1 MCIVKISRWNNRTG
15 NHLVA
20 LLNTIEHSFNRNN
33 FYKLEIPEHKLFTL
47 KSNLNLSNKEICKCD
62 KIHDFTHIINP
73 NIHNPLSLD
82 ELKIIF
88 NKYIKYNDKYLNF
101 DISEN
106 DISENDIGIHIRSGD
121 IFIGKN
127 PQGYYV
133 QPPLNYYTEI
143 INNNLKKSIIIVFE
157 NTNNPIINKL
167 KEIYK
172 DYHNIKFQSSN
183 LEYDIFTLSKCKILV
198 WGTGSFCIIPY
209 CLSNTIKKNI
219 IPNTFYGCI
228 RFFNNNKNNNN
239 MLFINLPNYIH
250 GWKNTNEQ
258 HNIML
263 NYKLTDEAKYNI
275 KKFTNDVVS

>member
-15 NHLVA
+15 NHLVS

-33 FYKLEIPEHKLFTL
+33 FYKLEIPEHNFFSL
-47 KSNLNLSNKEICKCD
+47 KSNENLSNKEICKCN
-62 KIHDFTHIINP
+62 KIHDFTHNINP

-82 ELKIIF
+82 ELKFIF
-88 NKYIKYNDKYLNF
+88 NKYVKYNEKYLNL
-101 DISEN
+101 

-121 IFIGKN
+121 IKKKKN

-143 INNNLKKSIIIVFE
+143 INNNLNRSIIIVFE

-167 KEIYK
+167 KDIYK
-172 DYHNIKFQSSN
+172 DYTNIKFQSST
-183 LEYDIFTLSKCKILV
+183 LELDIYTLSKCKILV

-209 CLSNTIKKNI
+209 CLSNSIKKNI

-228 RFFNNNKNNNN
+228 RFFKNNKSSNNV
-239 MLFINLPNYIH
+239 LFIDLPNYIH

-263 NYKLTDEAKYNI
+263 NYKLTEKNV
-275 KKFTNDVVS
+275 KELKEFF

>member
-15 NHLVA
+15 NHLVS

-33 FYKLEIPEHKLFTL
+33 YYQIEMPEHKFFSL
-47 KSNLNLSNKEICKCD
+47 KSNKNLSNKEICKCN

-82 ELKIIF
+82 ELKLLF
-88 NKYIKYNDKYLNF
+88 NKYVKYNDKCLNF
-101 DISEN
+101 

-121 IFIGKN
+121 IFIGNN

-143 INNNLKKSIIIVFE
+143 INNNLNRSIIIIFE

-167 KEIYK
+167 KDIYK
-172 DYHNIKFQSSN
+172 HHNNIKFQSST
-183 LEYDIFTLSKCKILV
+183 LEFDIYTLSKCKILV

-228 RFFNNNKNNNN
+228 RFFKNNKSTNNI
-239 MLFINLPNYIH
+239 LFIDLPNYIH
-250 GWKNTNEQ
+250 GWKNTKEQ
-258 HNIML
+258 YNIML
-263 NYKLTDEAKYNI
+263 NYKLTEENVKELKEFFNL
-275 KKFTNDVVS
+275 